1 MSPAIARPPKLSMI
15 TESLLTVLSVTL
27 LRDSLNLAM
36 TLQRAIIRQGTSIID
51 KQDIRTTRNHRI
63 VILAQGPDLALFS
76 HPGVLGRL
84 ASWLVDALRDR
95 MPGTAVGSSKK
106 KGLPFVIAC
115 LDEGAEMYTVIGLMG
130 ALDFNQIRRKYVL
143 YGCHSTTAYS
153 CFSANSLILSSML
166 RDKLIWKQNMHL
178 LRVIF

>member
-1 MSPAIARPPKLSMI
+1 MLDQKLGMI

-84 ASWLVDALRDR
+84 ASWLVDALRDK

-115 LDEGAEMYTVIGLMG
+115 LDEVAEMYTVIGLMG

-143 YGCHSTTAYS
+143 YGCH
-153 CFSANSLILSSML
+153 
-166 RDKLIWKQNMHL
+166 
-178 LRVIF
+178 